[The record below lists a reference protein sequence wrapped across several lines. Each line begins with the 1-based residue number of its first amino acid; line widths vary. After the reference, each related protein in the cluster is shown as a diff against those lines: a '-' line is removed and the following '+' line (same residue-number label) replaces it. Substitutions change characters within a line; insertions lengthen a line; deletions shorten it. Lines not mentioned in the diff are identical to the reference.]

1 MINRAIII
9 VLDGFG
15 IGETPDCKK
24 YGDEGSNTL
33 AGIYNN
39 TSLNV
44 PNMKKL
50 GLFNIDGVKVG
61 IKEEKTLGAYGKAL
75 EQCDGKNSPVG
86 HWEISGYIKHPGFKT
101 YPNAFPKELI
111 EEFIRETGVN
121 GILCNEVG
129 SGTEILKRFGEEH
142 IKTGYPIV
150 YTSADS
156 VFQIAAH
163 EDIISVE
170 KLYEICKIAR
180 KILDKPEYN
189 VGTVI
194 ARPFVGDKAENFTRT
209 YNRKDFESNTF
220 GKTML
225 DVIYESSKINSEN
238 EVLKNNNDNTDVN
251 QVIAIGKIED
261 LFSGRSITTAIHTN
275 GNADGIEKTI
285 AEIKKD
291 TKGLI
296 FTNLVDTDMLYGHR
310 NNIKGYAEALEYFDT
325 KLPEI
330 MENLKEN
337 DMLIITADH
346 GNDPSTPS
354 TDHSREY
361 IPILVYG
368 KQIKENVNLGVRNT
382 FADISATVLNILNL
396 PKLENGISFKK
407 DII

>member
-1 MINRAIII
+1 MINRVIII

-15 IGETPDCKK
+15 VGEAPDCKK

-39 TSLNV
+39 ANLNI
-44 PNMKKL
+44 PNMQKL
-50 GLFNIDGVKVG
+50 GLYNIDGVEVGKKV
-61 IKEEKTLGAYGKAL
+61 EKTIGAHGKMQ
-75 EQCDGKNSPVG
+75 EQADGKNSPVG
-86 HWEISGYIKHPGFKT
+86 HWEISGYIKHPGFAT

-111 EEFIRETGVN
+111 DEFIAKTGVK

-142 IKTGYPIV
+142 IKTGYPII

-163 EDIISVE
+163 EDVVPLK
-170 KLYEICKIAR
+170 KLYEICKITR
-180 KILDKPEYN
+180 EILDKPEYN

-194 ARPFVGDKAENFTRT
+194 ARPFVGDSTENFKRT
-209 YNRKDFESNTF
+209 YNRKDFESTTF

-225 DVIYESSKINSEN
+225 DVIKEN
-238 EVLKNNNDNTDVN
+238 NKE
-251 QVIAIGKIED
+251 VIAVGKIED
-261 LFSGRSITTAIHTN
+261 LFAGRGITKAIHTS
-275 GNADGIEKTI
+275 GNADGIEQTI
-285 AEIKKD
+285 NCIKEN
-291 TKGLI
+291 TEGLI

-310 NNIKGYAEALEYFDT
+310 NNIQGYAEALEYFDS

-330 MENLKEN
+330 ISNLKDT
-337 DMLIITADH
+337 DMLIITGDH

-361 IPILVYG
+361 TPILIYG
-368 KQIKENVNLGVRNT
+368 KQIKENVNLGIRKT
-382 FADISATVLNILNL
+382 FADISATVLEILNL
-396 PKLENGISFKK
+396 PKLENGESFKK
-407 DII
+407 DMM

>member
-1 MINRAIII
+1 MINRVVII

-15 IGETPDCKK
+15 IGEAPDCKN
-24 YGDEGSNTL
+24 YGDEGSDTL

-44 PNMKKL
+44 PNMQKL

-61 IKEEKTLGAYGKAL
+61 TKEENTLGAYGKAQ

-86 HWEISGYIKHPGFKT
+86 HWEISGYIKHPAFTT

-111 EEFIRETGVN
+111 DEFIEKTGVK
-121 GILCNEVG
+121 GVLCNEVG

-142 IKTGYPIV
+142 IKTGYPII

-163 EDIISVE
+163 ENVIPVE
-170 KLYEICKIAR
+170 KLYEICRIAR
-180 KILDKPEYN
+180 KILDRPEYN

-194 ARPFVGDKAENFTRT
+194 ARPFVGDNAENFTRT
-209 YNRKDFESNTF
+209 YNRKDFESTTF

-225 DVIYESSKINSEN
+225 DVIKS
-238 EVLKNNNDNTDVN
+238 DNKDV
-251 QVIAIGKIED
+251 VAIGKIED
-261 LFSGRSITTAIHTN
+261 LFAGRGITRAIHTQ
-275 GNADGIEKTI
+275 GNADGIEETI
-285 AEIKKD
+285 SEINKG
-291 TKGLI
+291 TEGLI

-310 NNIKGYAEALEYFDT
+310 NNIQGYSEALEYFDS
-325 KLPEI
+325 KIPEI
-330 MENLKEN
+330 IENLKEN

-361 IPILVYG
+361 IPILIYG
-368 KQIKENVNLGVRNT
+368 KQIKENVNLGIRRT
-382 FADISATVLNILNL
+382 FADISATILDILNL
-396 PKLENGISFKK
+396 PKLENGTSFKK
-407 DII
+407 DIIKKI

>member
-1 MINRAIII
+1 MINRVIIM

-15 IGETPDCKK
+15 IGEAPDAGK

-39 TSLNV
+39 TTLKTS
-44 PNMKKL
+44 NMKKL
-50 GLFNIDGVKVG
+50 GLYNIDGVKVG
-61 IKEEKTLGAYGKAL
+61 EKVENTIGAYGRAR
-75 EQCDGKNSPVG
+75 EQADGKNSPVG
-86 HWEISGYIKHPGFKT
+86 HWEISGYIKHPGFTT
-101 YPNAFPKELI
+101 YPNAFPKKLVD
-111 EEFIRETGVN
+111 EFIEKTGVK
-121 GILCNEVG
+121 GVLCNEVG

-142 IKTGYPIV
+142 IKTGYPII

-163 EDIISVE
+163 ENVIPVE

-194 ARPFVGDKAENFTRT
+194 ARPFVGDSSQNFTRT

-225 DVIYESSKINSEN
+225 DVIYESN
-238 EVLKNNNDNTDVN
+238 KN
-251 QVIAIGKIED
+251 VIAIGKIDD
-261 LFSGRSITTAIHTN
+261 LFGGRGITKAIHTS

-285 AEIKKD
+285 DEIEQD
-291 TKGLI
+291 TEGLI

-310 NNIKGYAEALEYFDT
+310 NNIQGYAEALEYFDS

-330 MENLKEN
+330 IAKLKDT
-337 DMLIITADH
+337 DMLIVTADH

-361 IPILVYG
+361 IPILIYG
-368 KQIKENVNLGVRNT
+368 KHIKENVNLGTRKT
-382 FADISATVLNILNL
+382 FADISATILDIFNM
-396 PKLENGISFKK
+396 PRLENGISFKNE
-407 DII
+407 IIK

>member
-1 MINRAIII
+1 MINRIITI

-15 IGETPDCKK
+15 VGESPDANV
-24 YGDEGSNTL
+24 YGDEGSNTI

-39 TSLNV
+39 VKLNL
-44 PNMKKL
+44 PNMKKI
-50 GLFNIDGVKVG
+50 GLFNIEG
-61 IKEEKTLGAYGKAL
+61 IGIENKEEKTIGVYGKAQ
-75 EQCDGKNSPVG
+75 EKSVGKNSPVG
-86 HWEISGYIKHPGFKT
+86 HWEISGHITNPGFKT
-101 YPNAFPKELI
+101 YPNAFPKEMI
-111 EEFIRETGVN
+111 DEFIEKAN
-121 GILCNEVG
+121 LEGILCNEVG

-163 EDIISVE
+163 EDIIPVE

-180 KILDKPEYN
+180 KMLDKKEYN
-189 VGTVI
+189 VGTII
-194 ARPFVGDKAENFTRT
+194 ARPFIGTCAENFTRT

-225 DVIYESSKINSEN
+225 DVISEN
-238 EVLKNNNDNTDVN
+238 GK

-261 LFSGRSITTAIHTN
+261 LFSGRGITKAIRTS

-285 AEIKKD
+285 EEIKED
-291 TKGLI
+291 TQGLI
-296 FTNLVDTDMLYGHR
+296 FTNLVDFDMLYGHR
-310 NNIKGYAEALEYFDT
+310 NNIEGYAKALEYFDS
-325 KLPEI
+325 KLPI
-330 MENLKEN
+330 IIENMKET
-337 DMLIITADH
+337 DILIITADH

-368 KQIKENVNLGVRNT
+368 KQIKENTNIGIRKT
-382 FADISATVLNILNL
+382 YADIGATILDIL
-396 PKLENGISFKK
+396 QMPLLATGESFKNE
-407 DII
+407 IIK